1 MYTHT
6 HTQKNFLFRIH
17 AFCMPELA
25 ANQIYFIDGNDEKK
39 YTWIESNQKKILFTS
54 TS

>member
-6 HTQKNFLFRIH
+6 QNFLFRIH

-25 ANQIYFIDGNDEKK
+25 ANQIYFIDGNDEKN
-39 YTWIESNQKKILFTS
+39 TLESNQIKKKKFLFTS